1 MADRI
6 ENAFQF
12 HSLDRF
18 SFSQRITIRVV
29 GLAFYLA
36 VRIIGSTLKF
46 RTIGEEHLKTISTA
60 GQEPIHTFWHD
71 RILPSTY
78 YFRDRRI
85 IVLSSR
91 SLDSEYTA
99 RCIQRFGFGIV
110 KGSSSRGAVGG
121 LVGMIR
127 MMKQGFPAA
136 FTVDGPRGPR
146 YEVKMGPVLLAQKT
160 GNPILP
166 FVIESKKFWRLG
178 SWDRL
183 QVPRPFSEAAVIFGE
198 PIYVAPKGGDNE
210 LDSKLN
216 ELQSSLDDL
225 VQRGAEWRGVPDT
238 SGKIPGRTIGD
249 VARGEDN
256 EGDPH
261 EIREQEVP
269 ELHHD
274 RP

>member
-1 MADRI
+1 MSDRI

-12 HSLDRF
+12 HSLNRF
-18 SFSQRITIRVV
+18 PFFQRITIRIA
-29 GLAFYLA
+29 GLGSYLA
-36 VRIIGSTLKF
+36 VRAIGTTLRF
-46 RTIGEEHLKTISTA
+46 EQIGVENLAKIETDGHL
-60 GQEPIHTFWHD
+60 PIHTFWHD
-71 RILPSTY
+71 RILASTY
-78 YFRDRRI
+78 FFRDRRI

-127 MMKQGFPAA
+127 LMKQGFPTA

-166 FVIESKKFWRLG
+166 FVIECKEYWRLA

-183 QVPRPFSEAAVIFGE
+183 QVPSPFSRAAVIFGE
-198 PIYVAPKGGDNE
+198 PIYVAPRGGDGE
-210 LDSKLN
+210 LDAKLR
-216 ELQSSLDDL
+216 ELQSSLDGL
-225 VQRGAEWRGVPDT
+225 VKRGEEWR
-238 SGKIPGRTIGD
+238 K
-249 VARGEDN
+249 A
-256 EGDPH
+256 
-261 EIREQEVP
+261 
-269 ELHHD
+269 
-274 RP
+274 

>member
-1 MADRI
+1 VSDRT

-18 SFSQRITIRVV
+18 TFSQRITIRIV
-29 GLAFYLA
+29 GLAFYVA
-36 VRIIGSTLKF
+36 VRIIGATLRF
-46 RTIGEEHLKTISTA
+46 RTIGEEHLEKIKSE
-60 GQEPIHTFWHD
+60 GRQPIHTFWHD

-78 YFRDRRI
+78 FFRDRRI

-91 SLDSEYTA
+91 SVDSEYTA

-127 MMKQGFPAA
+127 MMKKGFPSA

-166 FVIESKKFWRLG
+166 FVIECKKFWQLG
-178 SWDRL
+178 SWDKL
-183 QVPRPFSEAAVIFGE
+183 QVPRPFAEAAVIFGE
-198 PIYVAPKGGDNE
+198 PIYVASKGGDGE
-210 LDSKLN
+210 LDVKLR

-225 VQRGAEWRGVPDT
+225 VRRGDEWRGT
-238 SGKIPGRTIGD
+238 SDASGEFAGRTIGNE
-249 VARGEDN
+249 ARAEQH
-256 EGDPH
+256 EGDPN
-261 EIREQEVP
+261 EIGEQKVP
-269 ELHHD
+269 
-274 RP
+274 